1 MRSCVR
7 GRYVYLPDPTYIH
20 AHSRPGPLANDKLH
34 KTRAGLKPSMEQR
47 RFALFPP
54 TYRPIRSNAA
64 IIFANM
70 MPPPPPTLPSPP
82 LPRFPESPTSRFV
95 DSRIRGFRWCL
106 RTIGVT
112 LDFASGEDFEE
123 IEVYYKLNWKILDNN
138 QEWMER
144 ERERGD
150 LFYLWWTDVLIVEN
164 ISFFYLYS
172 LFGDEI
178 FLNDRSLRIAK
189 GVTLTGDQI

>member
-64 IIFANM
+64 IIFANI
-70 MPPPPPTLPSPP
+70 MPPPPPTLSSPP

-123 IEVYYKLNWKILDNN
+123 IEVYYKLN
-138 QEWMER
+138 
-144 ERERGD
+144 
-150 LFYLWWTDVLIVEN
+150 
-164 ISFFYLYS
+164 
-172 LFGDEI
+172 
-178 FLNDRSLRIAK
+178 
-189 GVTLTGDQI
+189 